1 MNKNIEYPTLPVSKE
16 ECLQYVLYVAMI
28 HVEIIPDISD
38 TLLVNLIG
46 PPENYTPRAK
56 LYAMPKLGTW
66 WQSMPEFGLE
76 NVAPEDN
83 APVNFYFIVKYELS
97 VYPSR
102 VPAGMKRSIPGQ
114 WYASGPTEPKQR
126 NGPCCGIVVM
136 MAS

>member
-1 MNKNIEYPTLPVSKE
+1 SGSDKKRSSFVCVRSTFESKISMFWFILTVVHKNIEYPTLPVSKE

-56 LYAMPKLGTW
+56 LYATPKLGTW

-76 NVAPEDN
+76 NVAREDN
-83 APVNFYFIVKYELS
+83 APVNFYF
-97 VYPSR
+97 
-102 VPAGMKRSIPGQ
+102 
-114 WYASGPTEPKQR
+114 
-126 NGPCCGIVVM
+126 
-136 MAS
+136 